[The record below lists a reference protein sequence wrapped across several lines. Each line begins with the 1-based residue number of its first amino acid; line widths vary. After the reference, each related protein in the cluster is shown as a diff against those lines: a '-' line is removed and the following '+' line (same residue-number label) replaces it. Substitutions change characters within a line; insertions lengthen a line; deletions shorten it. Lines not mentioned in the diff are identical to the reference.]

1 MKIITYMKP
10 SCGWSNGVRS
20 VMRKYDLSFED
31 RDIINDPTQRQ
42 EMMQK
47 TNQTLQPCVEVDGK
61 MLIDV
66 SGDEVEAYLLANGVV
81 EATDQEADTP
91 TNQACEGEVQE
102 APIKFKVMENMDDS
116 YD

>member
-1 MKIITYMKP
+1 MVEAFLL
-10 SCGWSNGVRS
+10 SNG
-20 VMRKYDLSFED
+20 
-31 RDIINDPTQRQ
+31 I
-42 EMMQK
+42 
-47 TNQTLQPCVEVDGK
+47 
-61 MLIDV
+61 
-66 SGDEVEAYLLANGVV
+66 V